1 VALLSF
7 SHVGVCVSDLERS
20 TRFYAEVLGFKE
32 LFTTSFTDELTATME
47 AEGSFTSRMLA
58 RGDVRVELLHWHER
72 APDGD
77 GVRRAMTARGM
88 THLAFRVDAVDD
100 LFALAEEF
108 GGAAYPA
115 TQTDLG
121 GGVQVVYLT
130 DPDGTRIECM
140 AGVPDL
146 AG

>member
-1 VALLSF
+1 MALLSF
-7 SHVGVCVSDLERS
+7 SHVGICVTDLDRS
-20 TRFYAEVLGFKE
+20 TRFYAEVLGFTE
-32 LFTTSFTDELTATME
+32 LFTTSFDDELAATME

-58 RGDVRVELLHWHER
+58 RDDVRIELLYWEDR
-72 APDGD
+72 APEGD
-77 GVRRAMTARGM
+77 GARRPMTAMGM

-100 LFALAEEF
+100 LFERAAEF
-108 GGAAYPA
+108 DGAAYPA
-115 TQTDLG
+115 TMTDLG

>member
-1 VALLSF
+1 MALLSF
-7 SHVGVCVSDLERS
+7 SHVGVCVTDLEVS

-32 LFTTSFTDELTATME
+32 LFTTSFDDELRATME
-47 AEGSFTSRMLA
+47 ADGGFTSRMLI
-58 RGDVRVELLHWHER
+58 RDDVRIELLHWKDR
-72 APDGD
+72 TPDGD
-77 GVRRAMTARGM
+77 GVRRPMTAMGM

-100 LFALAEEF
+100 LFALAAEF

-115 TQTDLG
+115 TKTDLG

-146 AG
+146 A